1 MSPIAS
7 KVRLIAAMSPALL
20 ANRASTTGEI
30 TRATV
35 DVGRVFGAGGTD
47 GLILYALVL
56 SNFLM
61 FIVVIAVIFWTFRYI
76 ARSQQNS
83 AAAFAEKD
91 RANADQTKAFTAAV
105 DRTTDA
111 INRFTGTFA
120 ADMQERA
127 GQSIIL
133 SRLERTDTELIG
145 LLKALGRD

>member
-1 MSPIAS
+1 MSPISS
-7 KVRLIAAMSPALL
+7 KARLIVALAPTLL

-56 SNFLM
+56 STFLM
-61 FIVVIAVIFWTFRYI
+61 FIVAIAAIVFCFRYI
-76 ARSQQNS
+76 HRSQVTN
-83 AAAFAEKD
+83 AKAFADKD
-91 RANADQTKAFTAAV
+91 AWNAEQTKTFTAAV

-127 GQSIIL
+127 GQSVIL

-145 LLKALGRD
+145 LLKGLSRE